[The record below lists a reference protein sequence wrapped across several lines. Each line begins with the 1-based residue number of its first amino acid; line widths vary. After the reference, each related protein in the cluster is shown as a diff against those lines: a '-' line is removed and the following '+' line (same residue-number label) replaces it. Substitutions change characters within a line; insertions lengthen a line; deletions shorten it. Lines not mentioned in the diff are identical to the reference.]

1 MFNLRSCI
9 ETIFQIYSSFMESI
23 LKRNNVHVIGTGDKV
38 ILFAHGFGCD
48 QRSWQFV
55 VEAFTD
61 EYKVVLFDYVGSGES
76 DVTQYSSA
84 KYGKLD
90 GYAQD
95 VLDVCEALSLRD
107 VFFVGH
113 SVSSMIGMLAAI
125 KEPKYFKKL
134 IFIGP
139 SPRYLNDAEYT
150 GGFER
155 ADLESLFEFMDSNY
169 LGWSGTMA
177 PVIMGNA
184 DRPELGEFLTN
195 SFCSTDPEVAREF
208 ARVTFF
214 SDNRADLSKL
224 AVESLTLQCND
235 DVIAP
240 VSVGEFVQAHTP
252 RNQLVM
258 LKATGHCPHISE
270 PEQTIKAIK
279 TYLEGTDG

>member
-1 MFNLRSCI
+1 MN
-9 ETIFQIYSSFMESI
+9 SI
-23 LKRNNVHVIGTGDKV
+23 LKRNNVNVIGTGDEV
-38 ILFAHGFGCD
+38 MLFAHGFGCD

-55 VEAFTD
+55 VDAFTD
-61 EYKVVLFDYVGSGES
+61 DYRVVLFDYVGSGES
-76 DVTQYSSA
+76 DLTQYSSA
-84 KYGKLD
+84 KYGELD

-95 VLDVCEALSLRD
+95 ILDVCEALSLRE
-107 VFFVGH
+107 VIFVGH

-125 KEPKYFKKL
+125 KEPQYFKKL

-139 SPRYLNDAEYT
+139 SPRYLNDQDYT

-169 LGWSGTMA
+169 LGWSSTMA
-177 PVIMGNA
+177 PVIMGNS

-195 SFCSTDPEVAREF
+195 SFCSTDPEVAKEF

-214 SDNRADLSKL
+214 SDNREDLSKL
-224 AVESLTLQCND
+224 EIESLTLQCND

-240 VSVGEFVQAHTP
+240 VSVGEFVQEHTP
-252 RNQLVM
+252 HNQLV
-258 LKATGHCPHISE
+258 LLEATGHCPHISE

-279 TYLEGTDG
+279 TYLRGTNG

>member
-1 MFNLRSCI
+1 
-9 ETIFQIYSSFMESI
+9 MELI
-23 LKRNNVHVIGTGDKV
+23 IKRNNVNVIGTGEKV
-38 ILFAHGFGCD
+38 MLFAHGFGCD

-55 VEAFTD
+55 VDAFTD
-61 EYKVVLFDYVGSGES
+61 DHRVVLFDYVGSGGS
-76 DVTQYSSA
+76 DLTQYTSD

-95 VLDVCEALSLRD
+95 VLDICEALDLKE
-107 VFFVGH
+107 VIFVGH

-125 KEPKYFKKL
+125 KKPEYFSKL

-139 SPRYLNDAEYT
+139 SPRYLNDAGYT

-169 LGWSGTMA
+169 LGWSNTMA

-184 DRPELGEFLTN
+184 DRPELGQFLTN

-214 SDNRADLSKL
+214 SDNREDLSKFNID
-224 AVESLTLQCND
+224 SLTLQCSD

-240 VSVGEFVQAHTP
+240 ISVGEFVQEHVP
-252 RNQLVM
+252 NNKLV
-258 LKATGHCPHISE
+258 LLQATGHCPHISE
-270 PEQTIKAIK
+270 PQQTIHAIRN
-279 TYLEGTDG
+279 YLMDTND

>member
-1 MFNLRSCI
+1 
-9 ETIFQIYSSFMESI
+9 MELI
-23 LKRNNVHVIGTGDKV
+23 IKRNNVNVIGTGEKV
-38 ILFAHGFGCD
+38 MLFAHGFGCD

-55 VEAFTD
+55 VDAFTD
-61 EYKVVLFDYVGSGES
+61 DHRVVLFDYVGSGGS
-76 DVTQYSSA
+76 DLTQYTSD

-95 VLDVCEALSLRD
+95 VLDICEALDLKE
-107 VFFVGH
+107 VIFVGH

-125 KEPKYFKKL
+125 KKPEYFSKL

-139 SPRYLNDAEYT
+139 SPRYLNDAGYT

-169 LGWSGTMA
+169 LGWSNTMA

-184 DRPELGEFLTN
+184 DRPELGQFLTN

-214 SDNRADLSKL
+214 SDNREDLSKFNID
-224 AVESLTLQCND
+224 SLTLQCRC
-235 DVIAP
+235 
-240 VSVGEFVQAHTP
+240 HRTHKC
-252 RNQLVM
+252 R
-258 LKATGHCPHISE
+258 
-270 PEQTIKAIK
+270 
-279 TYLEGTDG
+279 